1 PSSFR
6 TFAIAILTF
15 DDGIVTTA
23 RSTICALR
31 MRVSMSA
38 IGSVMLIGSSLLP
51 ARLDDAGNLA
61 AHRIFAKLVAAQTEL
76 AENAARTT
84 GQRAAVA
91 KPRRVGVARQLLQL
105 EARGEA
111 ILVGNL
117 RVLDDGNERFAPLRE
132 LGDELH
138 ALVLPVD
145 YCELGHA
152 DP

>member
-1 PSSFR
+1 MYPSSFR
-6 TFAIAILTF
+6 TLAIAILTF
-15 DDGIVTTA
+15 DEGIVTTA

-51 ARLDDAGNLA
+51 ARLDDAGNLV

-84 GQRAAVA
+84 RQRAAIA
-91 KPRRVGVARQLLQL
+91 KPRRIGVARQLLQL
-105 EARGEA
+105 EARCEA
-111 ILVGNL
+111 VFVGHF
-117 RVLDDGNERFAPLRE
+117 RVFDDGNERFPPLRK
-132 LGDELH
+132 LGDELY

-145 YCELGHA
+145 HCEL
-152 DP
+152 